1 MMTSA
6 DYNEIG
12 LIKAEV
18 KQFILKKLF
27 LDTLLSKTLNKIF
40 QTNPRKEITQFYLGN
55 ALQLIFRNFVAQ
67 QQKV

>member
-1 MMTSA
+1 MLHFSFVLCELYLPENALDTYWEGKLSFLFMMTSA

-40 QTNPRKEITQFYLGN
+40 
-55 ALQLIFRNFVAQ
+55 
-67 QQKV
+67 

>member
-27 LDTLLSKTLNKIF
+27 LDTLLSKTLNKKF
-40 QTNPRKEITQFYLGN
+40 
-55 ALQLIFRNFVAQ
+55 
-67 QQKV
+67 

>member
-6 DYNEIG
+6 DYNEID

-40 QTNPRKEITQFYLGN
+40 
-55 ALQLIFRNFVAQ
+55 
-67 QQKV
+67 